1 MGATLASD
9 NQNECIGYAREC
21 VRLAELTFEQQ
32 IRDIL
37 LDMAHEWTAV
47 AMDEWAEPVRIMDED
62 VIVAAQDPAERPRM
76 DNGESFQDPAINEPF
91 HSEVSVQEDRYE
103 NGEWRIKYF
112 DADGGCYV
120 TIFAGPMAQQRR
132 VNIMAPSQTERF
144 CLFVSRSLRAPVQTD
159 QLTPGQSRSCVPR
172 R

>member
-1 MGATLASD
+1 VAERPVALPPVRRSMGATLASD

-21 VRLAELTFEQQ
+21 VRLARLTFEQQ

-120 TIFAGPMAQQRR
+120 TIFAGPEA
-132 VNIMAPSQTERF
+132 EK
-144 CLFVSRSLRAPVQTD
+144 RARNYFQALKAKWLKTIRART
-159 QLTPGQSRSCVPR
+159 TPEAN
-172 R
+172 